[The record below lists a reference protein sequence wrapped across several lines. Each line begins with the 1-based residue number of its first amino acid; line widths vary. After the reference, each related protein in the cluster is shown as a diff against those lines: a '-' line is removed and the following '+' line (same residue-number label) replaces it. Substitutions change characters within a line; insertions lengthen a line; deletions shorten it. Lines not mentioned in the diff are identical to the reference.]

1 MLVYLYSKPIMM
13 TKKEFRSSVST
24 RVRSIFKKTGLHY
37 GLIDIN
43 DSLQTVSIN
52 GFFDQ
57 GESAQELID
66 DAESMAN
73 KTGLNI
79 KTCMVFLLDSAGCT
93 F

>member
-1 MLVYLYSKPIMM
+1 V
-13 TKKEFRSSVST
+13 
-24 RVRSIFKKTGLHY
+24 
-37 GLIDIN
+37 IDIN

-66 DAESMAN
+66 DAESIAN

-79 KTCMVFLLDSAGCT
+79 KTCIVYLLDSAGCT